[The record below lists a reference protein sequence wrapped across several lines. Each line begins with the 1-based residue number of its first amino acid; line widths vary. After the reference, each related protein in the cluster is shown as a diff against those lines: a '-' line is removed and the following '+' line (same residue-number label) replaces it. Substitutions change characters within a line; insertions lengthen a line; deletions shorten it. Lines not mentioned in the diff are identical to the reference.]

1 MSKKISIF
9 IYLILTVVPLGIG
22 LIYAFLYS
30 IGAIGA
36 LSNGINAASWISVWN
51 EGDFVKSLLFS
62 MMIAGVSLFIS
73 TAIAL
78 IICIFW
84 KPNEA
89 NKNSFVFYVP
99 LSIPPIIAAFLT
111 FQFLSNSGIV
121 SRVLYQFGWLTDT
134 AQFTPLINDS
144 YNFGVIFTQVLLTF
158 PYFTLVFF
166 NIYQNEKISLLSEIA
181 STLGAE
187 KQQLQRQI
195 MLPILLQKAKNNL
208 LLCFIF
214 LMSAYEIPLLLGSQ
228 SPPMLSILVAQKFRK
243 YNLNDIPQAYVMTVI
258 YALIILI
265 LVSFFMKIKNEKNN
279 L

>member
-1 MSKKISIF
+1 M
-9 IYLILTVVPLGIG
+9 VV
-22 LIYAFLYS
+22 
-30 IGAIGA
+30 
-36 LSNGINAASWISVWN
+36 
-51 EGDFVKSLLFS
+51 
-62 MMIAGVSLFIS
+62 AGVSL
-73 TAIAL
+73 TVAVTIAL
-78 IICIFW
+78 FICTIW
-84 KPNEA
+84 QSKT
-89 NKNSFVFYVP
+89 NKNTLAFYLP

-166 NIYQNEKISLLSEIA
+166 NIYQNEKIALLSDIA

-187 KQQLQRQI
+187 KRQLQRQI

-228 SPPMLSILVAQKFRK
+228 SPPMLSILVAQKFKK
-243 YNLNDIPQAYVMTVI
+243 YNLNDIPQAYAMTVI
-258 YALIILI
+258 YALVIVI
-265 LVSFFMKIKNEKNN
+265 LVSFFMKIKNEKNT

>member
-1 MSKKISIF
+1 MSKRISIF
-9 IYLILTVVPLGIG
+9 TYLILTVVPLGIG

-36 LSNGINAASWISVWN
+36 LNNGVTATHWTKVFS

-62 MMIAGVSLFIS
+62 MTIAGISLFIS

-78 IICIFW
+78 FICTIW
-84 KPNEA
+84 QPKTKENA
-89 NKNSFVFYVP
+89 FVFYLP
-99 LSIPPIIAAFLT
+99 LSIPPLIAAFLT
-111 FQFLSNSGIV
+111 FQFLSNSGII
-121 SRVLYQFGWLTDT
+121 SRILYQFGWLTDT
-134 AQFTPLINDS
+134 AQFTPLINDR
-144 YNFGVIFTQVLLTF
+144 YNIGVIFTQVLLTF

-166 NIYQNEKISLLSEIA
+166 NIYQNEKIALLSEIA

-187 KQQLQRQI
+187 KRQLQRQI

-265 LVSFFMKIKNEKNN
+265 LVSFFMKIKNEKNT